1 MDNLLLVE
9 GPDDVHV
16 VSQLLNT
23 HGLTSLRNDKD
34 KGVNPLKLFIGDSP
48 LDIVPVTDADEM
60 IGRFEAALEL
70 ASVRPKAVGLI
81 LDFDA
86 PNELQANN
94 RDIAVQNS
102 IRKLQENG
110 CRWNLP
116 KDFTVLASEGFVA
129 DSADE
134 DTPRIGV
141 WLMPNNQGRGMLET
155 FLQQL
160 IPSER
165 SGLLDHAR
173 QSTDTAKEDYQA
185 PFLPVHRDKAV
196 VHTFLAWMD
205 KPGRPFGVSF
215 QNGSFD
221 ANAPLAQSF
230 IGWMQRLFRD

>member
-1 MDNLLLVE
+1 MNNLLLVE

-34 KGVNPLKLFIGDSP
+34 KGVNPLKLFFGDTP
-48 LDIVPVTDADEM
+48 LDIAPVADADEM
-60 IGRFEAALEL
+60 IGRFEAALEFG
-70 ASVRPKAVGLI
+70 SVRPKAVGLI

-86 PNELQANN
+86 PNETQANN
-94 RDIAVQNS
+94 RDIAVKDA
-102 IRKLQENG
+102 IRRLQDKG
-110 CRWNLP
+110 CRWDMP
-116 KDFTVLASEGFVA
+116 TDFTVLAPEGFVA

-134 DTPRIGV
+134 STPRIGI

-160 IPSER
+160 IPTER
-165 SGLLDHAR
+165 SDLLDHAR
-173 QSTDTAKEDYQA
+173 NSTDAAKEKHQA

-230 IGWMQRLFRD
+230 IRWLQRLFRD